1 MENNLL
7 SGNFLQ
13 QIEFLKELNKL
24 IDERSE
30 LAVKNAPQDAYE
42 SEVTNEIATALS
54 KAQGEFPRINVN
66 QENPFFKSGFADLN
80 NIVRAVRPALSKN
93 GLCVTQQTKIL
104 PDGATVLVTRA
115 RHSSGQWIES
125 RVRILPPKN
134 DMQSY
139 ASTLSYMKRHA
150 VMALL
155 NITIDSDFAD
165 DDAEIAMV
173 TERETFQKGTAIT
186 RNYDA
191 GEQSGEV
198 ISKDQ
203 REELEYEL
211 AQYPDITEMVLEGLK
226 IQALAD
232 MPKSKYMVSIERIR
246 SIKNARNGIGK

>member
-1 MENNLL
+1 MEINFKEQLE
-7 SGNFLQ
+7 FLQ
-13 QIEFLKELNKL
+13 ELNKL
-24 IDERSE
+24 IEQRSE
-30 LAVKNAPQDAYE
+30 LALKNAPEDAYE
-42 SEVTNEIATALS
+42 SESTNEIATALS

-66 QENPFFKSGFADLN
+66 QENPYFKSGFADLN
-80 NIVRAVRPALSKN
+80 NVIRAIRPALAKN

-125 RVRILPPKN
+125 RVRIIPPKN

-155 NITIDSDFAD
+155 NVTIDADFAD

-173 TERETFQKGTAIT
+173 SQRETFAKGTAVN
-186 RNYDA
+186 RKYDPR
-191 GEQSGEV
+191 EQSPDV
-198 ISKDQ
+198 ITKEQ
-203 REELEYEL
+203 LEELEYEL
-211 AQYPDITEMVLEGLK
+211 AQYPDITEMVLDGLK

-232 MPKSKYMVSIERIR
+232 MPKSKYMVSIERVR

>member
-1 MENNLL
+1 MESNFKEQLE
-7 SGNFLQ
+7 FLQ
-13 QIEFLKELNKL
+13 ELNKL
-24 IDERSE
+24 IENRAQE
-30 LAVKNAPQDAYE
+30 ALKNAPEDEYE
-42 SEVTNEIATALS
+42 SELTNEIATALS
-54 KAQGEFPRINVN
+54 KAQGEFPRININ
-66 QENPFFKSGFADLN
+66 QENPYFKSGFADLN
-80 NIVRAVRPALSKN
+80 NIIRSIRPALSKN

-125 RVRILPPKN
+125 RVRIIPPKN

-155 NITIDSDFAD
+155 NVTIDADFAD

-173 TERETFQKGTAIT
+173 TQRETFAKGTAIN
-186 RNYDA
+186 RKYDPR
-191 GEQSGEV
+191 EQSADV
-198 ISKDQ
+198 ITKEQLD
-203 REELEYEL
+203 ELEYEL
-211 AQYPDITEMVLEGLK
+211 AEYSDITEMVLDGLK

-246 SIKNARNGIGK
+246 TIKNARNGIK

>member
-1 MENNLL
+1 METNFTQQLE
-7 SGNFLQ
+7 FLQ
-13 QIEFLKELNKL
+13 ALNKL

-30 LAVKNAPQDAYE
+30 LATKNVPSDPYE
-42 SEVTNEIATALS
+42 SESTNEISAALS

-80 NIVRAVRPALSKN
+80 NIVRSMRPAMSKN
-93 GLCVTQQTKIL
+93 NLCLTQQTKISI
-104 PDGATVLVTRA
+104 DGATTLVTRL

-139 ASTLSYMKRHA
+139 ASTLSYMKRHSI
-150 VMALL
+150 MALL
-155 NITIDSDFAD
+155 NITIDSDYAD

-173 TERETFQKGTAIT
+173 TQRETFAKGTAVN
-186 RNYDA
+186 RKYDPR
-191 GEQSGEV
+191 EQSSEV

-203 REELEYEL
+203 LDELEYEL
-211 AQYPDITEMVLEGLK
+211 AAYPDITEMVLDGLK

-232 MPKSKYMVSIERIR
+232 MPKSKYMVSIERVR
-246 SIKNARNGIGK
+246 SIKNARNGLNNK